1 MAGEWTTEYFR
12 FWRCKETLLEFG
24 YREIDEPAPAPVMK
38 LNNRYRYRCLLVGK
52 NDRPTREAVSWL
64 LKAFANDRAN
74 RGMNLFVDC
83 NSME

>member
-1 MAGEWTTEYFR
+1 MTTPARMAVTSPAAADAPELAAGEPEV
-12 FWRCKETLLEFG
+12 LG
-24 YREIDEPAPAPVMK
+24 PAPAPVMK